1 MYPNIVCQGQAPE
14 KQRKEGL
21 RIGLRANL
29 HTAGRETAYVR
40 NELPIIA
47 ESG

>member
-1 MYPNIVCQGQAPE
+1 MYPNIVCQDQAPE

-21 RIGLRANL
+21 RMGLRANVQ
-29 HTAGRETAYVR
+29 TAGRETAYVR
-40 NELPIIA
+40 IEFPIIA